1 MPLMGAGAGAATVDD
16 DDMVTGEKHRQI
28 QTAFKKKIKKFEAK
42 VILARSDNRIS
53 TEVQARLHLRHR
65 TSE

>member
-1 MPLMGAGAGAATVDD
+1 MPLTGAGAGGATVD
-16 DDMVTGEKHRQI
+16 DDMVTGQKHRQI
-28 QTAFKKKIKKFEAK
+28 QTAFKKFEAK

-53 TEVQARLHLRHR
+53 AEVQARLHNRHR